1 MSRNVSKFL
10 SVCISFLFSVAFGV
24 ICGYLS
30 TTVRINM
37 HNVLPLNRKRQ
48 YIQKEPQGK
57 VLQNKNSQQM
67 FASDIMLRYFFP
79 QRKKT
84 PTTPKAP
91 PDNQF
96 NLNLVSWTI
105 TNAQSSAD
113 GYSVVS
119 QYEHRLSVTTTE
131 TKKKSFW
138 PQKDLGTSS
147 IVMSLYST
155 HSGLRV
161 RQIFIS
167 DKFLCVSRQS
177 SERSLCQLLHF

>member
-1 MSRNVSKFL
+1 
-10 SVCISFLFSVAFGV
+10 
-24 ICGYLS
+24 
-30 TTVRINM
+30 
-37 HNVLPLNRKRQ
+37 
-48 YIQKEPQGK
+48 
-57 VLQNKNSQQM
+57 M
-67 FASDIMLRYFFP
+67 FASDIMLRYFCEFP
-79 QRKKT
+79 QRKKP
-84 PTTPKAP
+84 PTTHKAP

-113 GYSVVS
+113 WYSVVS

-131 TKKKSFW
+131 TNKKKNPTYTLDR
-138 PQKDLGTSS
+138 PQEDLETSS

-167 DKFLCVSRQS
+167 DKFLCVSRLS
-177 SERSLCQLLHF
+177 SERSLSQLLHFWRGFLGFFFWVKNLE

>member
-1 MSRNVSKFL
+1 MSVNFFQSASAFYF
-10 SVCISFLFSVAFGV
+10 CVAFGV

-37 HNVLPLNRKRQ
+37 HNVLPPNRQRQ

-79 QRKKT
+79 RGKKP

-113 GYSVVS
+113 WYSVVS
-119 QYEHRLSVTTTE
+119 QYEHRLSVTTILHM
-131 TKKKSFW
+131 
-138 PQKDLGTSS
+138 PS
-147 IVMSLYST
+147 IG
-155 HSGLRV
+155 HR
-161 RQIFIS
+161 RI
-167 DKFLCVSRQS
+167 
-177 SERSLCQLLHF
+177 